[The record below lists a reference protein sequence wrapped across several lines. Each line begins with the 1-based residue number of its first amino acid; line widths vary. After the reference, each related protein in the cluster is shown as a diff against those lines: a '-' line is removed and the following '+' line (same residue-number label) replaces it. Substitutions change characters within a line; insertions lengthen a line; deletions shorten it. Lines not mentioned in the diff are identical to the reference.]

1 MTAPA
6 VAILNNHTAGLL
18 THTAGL
24 FTPPVLLADS
34 MMGSMNDDA
43 YDDLDPPLP
52 GIGVLPDLPTQPLGV
67 VTTLGGVIERQVMAH
82 LRDAVL
88 LIDADGVIGYASPNT
103 LAILDAEPEELL
115 GEHVLDCFDP
125 PDVGAI
131 ERAMDRSPD
140 AVRDPGSLL
149 LFGTDGPL
157 TVFSDVPAGLGP
169 AGTRLLTFRAAM
181 PVPAMPFDVE
191 VDYDELG
198 DVEFGEPKPQSL
210 VGAATTSS
218 ILAKVAPM
226 AVSPSTG
233 LGDTDQ
239 EIDEMLATLADQIV
253 SSPVA
258 TDEEIA
264 EFAAAIESGQIVAH
278 YQPEID
284 LETGS
289 TIGVEALACW
299 NHPERGEIPAFEF
312 VELAEAAG
320 LVGGLGH
327 KVTMQACV
335 NFGDWARRFGTTAM
349 VLRIN
354 LSAEQLADRTIVDTV
369 KQAMTEGQLLPASLC
384 LEVTET
390 ALMSDS
396 LALDH
401 LEAFQ
406 SMGIRIAVDHFGTG
420 YSSLGQLK
428 RLPVDVLKIDR
439 SFVDGLGHSVE
450 DTAIVRAIVDLA
462 RAIGLGVVAEGIE
475 HPRQVDELLRLGVR
489 RGQGSMYGKAVPWA
503 QFESDHL

>member
-1 MTAPA
+1 VRAPA
-6 VAILNNHTAGLL
+6 VAILNN
-18 THTAGL
+18 HTAGL

-52 GIGVLPDLPTQPLGV
+52 GIGVLPDLPAQPLGV
-67 VTTLGGVIERQVMAH
+67 VTTMGGVIERQVMAH

-88 LIDADGVIGYASPNT
+88 LVDADGVIGYASPNT
-103 LAILDAEPEELL
+103 LAILDAEPGELL

-140 AVRDPGSLL
+140 AVRDTGSLL
-149 LFGTDGPL
+149 LCGTDGPL

-181 PVPAMPFDVE
+181 PVPAMPVDAE
-191 VDYDELG
+191 ADYDEFG
-198 DVEFGEPKPQSL
+198 DVQFGEPKPQSL

-233 LGDTDQ
+233 VGDADQ
-239 EIDEMLATLADQIV
+239 EIDEMLASLADQIV
-253 SSPVA
+253 PSPDA

-264 EFAAAIESGQIVAH
+264 ELATAIEFGQIVAH

-289 TIGVEALACW
+289 TIGAEALARW
-299 NHPERGEIPAFEF
+299 NHPERGEIPAYEF
-312 VELAEAAG
+312 IELAETAG
-320 LVGGLGH
+320 LIRDLGRQ
-327 KVTMQACV
+327 VIMQACA
-335 NFGDWARRFGTTAM
+335 NFGDWARRFGNTAM
-349 VLRIN
+349 ILRIN
-354 LSAEQLADRTIVDTV
+354 LSADQLADPTIVDTV
-369 KQAMTEGQLLPASLC
+369 KQAMAEGQLLPASLC

-390 ALMSDS
+390 ALMIDPA
-396 LALDH
+396 ALDY

-406 SMGIRIAVDHFGTG
+406 SMGIRIAVDDFGTG
-420 YSSLGQLK
+420 YSSLSQLK

-439 SFVDGLGHSVE
+439 SFVDGLGQSTE

-489 RGQGSMYGKAVPWA
+489 RGQGWMYGKAVPWA
-503 QFESDHL
+503 QLESDYLLV